1 MKNLFR
7 NKIIWGL
14 PWWSSG
20 SPTEGVS
27 LIPDWKTQIP
37 HVAWPK
43 DRQKQKKKKYSK
55 DYKTIVSSVTKQ
67 NANYFVH
74 PK

>member
-27 LIPDWKTQIP
+27 LIPDRKTQIR

-43 DRQKQKKKKYSK
+43 DKNKRKKKCSE
-55 DYKTIVSSVTKQ
+55 DCKTIVSSVTKQ
-67 NANYFVH
+67 NLCTQNSGV
-74 PK
+74 K